1 MKKIQFILIIL
12 PLLLSGCA
20 SVPRQVVDAMEL
32 QKKEISNIKQTYFE
46 NLYNQLD
53 AIEKYRLVIL
63 DLYEEQVFKEL
74 THALENKE
82 DENGDAVYA
91 LIHPT
96 ANSTDLIVFVDQ
108 LKPIEKYFE
117 DKRDSVRID
126 IANRREEIRMAEQNF
141 ENIEQ
146 INLTVNDYLE
156 SLVRLKESQ
165 DRLAVSIR
173 NKLKQFVPVSFS
185 LDKIPDPSTIE
196 DVINNIDFKPKNKPY
211 GTNRSTTSSTSSN

>member
-1 MKKIQFILIIL
+1 MKKFQFILIII

-20 SVPRQVVDAMEL
+20 SVPRQIVDAMEL

-63 DLYEEQVFKEL
+63 DLYEEQVIKEL

-82 DENGDAVYA
+82 DENGDAVYT
-91 LIHPT
+91 LIQPT
-96 ANSTDLIVFVDQ
+96 AHSTDLIVFVDQ

-117 DKRDSVRID
+117 NKRDSVRID
-126 IANRREEIRMAEQNF
+126 IAKRREDIRLAERNF

-146 INLTVNDYLE
+146 INSIVNEYLE
-156 SLVRLKESQ
+156 SLVMLKESQ
-165 DRLAVSIR
+165 DRLAISLR

-185 LDKIPDPSTIE
+185 INKIPDPSTIE
-196 DVINNIDFKPKNKPY
+196 DMINIIKPKNKPY
-211 GTNRSTTSSTSSN
+211 GTDRSTTSSASSN